1 MKENILQLR
10 DITFRIELKSSID
23 TDSQTDRQIDP
34 SCFFS
39 MLMFLLQKQM
49 ETLEILTA
57 EILIKRD

>member
-10 DITFRIELKSSID
+10 DTTFRIELKSSID
-23 TDSQTDRQIDP
+23 TDRQIDL
-34 SCFFS
+34 SCFFL

-49 ETLEILTA
+49 ETLENLTA